1 MYSRILVVGCGG
13 AGKSTL
19 SRRMG
24 ELFGIPV
31 VHLDKLW
38 WKEGWATETEEEFD
52 RILSRELR
60 KPAWIMDGNYK
71 RTFAE
76 RLRYADFCI
85 VLDVEASVCI
95 GNVYKRA
102 REYAGKSRPDM
113 APGCA
118 EYVSEEFERWIYS
131 YKTETLPV
139 MMRILQ
145 ESKVPFRVFGSCEEA
160 LQKLTEIF
168 QSEDN

>member
-38 WKEGWATETEEEFD
+38 WKEGWVTETEEEFD
-52 RILSRELR
+52 RILSR
-60 KPAWIMDGNYK
+60 D
-71 RTFAE
+71 
-76 RLRYADFCI
+76 ADFCI

-95 GNVYKRA
+95 GNVHKRV

-118 EYVSEEFERWIYS
+118 EYVSEDFERWIYS
-131 YKTETLPV
+131 YKTEALPV

>member
-1 MYSRILVVGCGG
+1 
-13 AGKSTL
+13 
-19 SRRMG
+19 
-24 ELFGIPV
+24 
-31 VHLDKLW
+31 
-38 WKEGWATETEEEFD
+38 
-52 RILSRELR
+52 
-60 KPAWIMDGNYK
+60 MDGNYK

-131 YKTETLPV
+131 YKTEALPV